1 MDISSKNDVHVNLV
15 RFLLSKIP
23 FPPKAPSQWQ
33 FTSTESRL
41 DESLARL
48 HRQYATLERM
58 KDVWRRDILEV
69 PHTWLLTDLHA
80 TEVEGNIATM
90 NLGFSVSHC
99 TVSRLSTDAVID
111 RHNKADCVAPDFCL
125 TKQRSGLHY
134 AYFHTL
140 GVKLNPPKRLE
151 DMYQHCTQ
159 TASDVMMYGHE
170 EVLASFSVQGYSS
183 VSLVAR

>member
-1 MDISSKNDVHVNLV
+1 MAGQRRPQPEVVTWT
-15 RFLLSKIP
+15 KIL
-23 FPPKAPSQWQ
+23 FSQ
-33 FTSTESRL
+33 
-41 DESLARL
+41 
-48 HRQYATLERM
+48 
-58 KDVWRRDILEV
+58 
-69 PHTWLLTDLHA
+69 LTDLHA

-170 EVLASFSVQGYSS
+170 EVLASFSVSGIFVGIPGCSMTRYVACLSQGCNH
-183 VSLVAR
+183 